1 MAKSLNNGMITYSS
15 SIISCRPSSFES
27 TRSHLNSEVNQRKGR
42 LVLASETG
50 WKYLTADNFTFCENL
65 IIDIASNQK

>member
-1 MAKSLNNGMITYSS
+1 MTTVCNSVESHT
-15 SIISCRPSSFES
+15 ISCRPYSFES

-50 WKYLTADNFTFCENL
+50 WKYLTADYFLYFRVSFKFSFEFNY
-65 IIDIASNQK
+65 